1 MSKVYVKTDSEN
13 RIIEINSD
21 IFLFNMSEYT
31 LIDEGDG
38 DKYYHAQS
46 HYLLNGLID
55 SHGCYNYKLVDGEVA
70 ERTLGEKAREL
81 TTIQNAAKIVKLK
94 KNLYNTD
101 YAVIKIA
108 EGAATVEE
116 YAEVIAQRQAWRE
129 EINQLENSVD

>member
-70 ERTLGEKAREL
+70 ERTLGEKGARINYNSKRRQDRQIKKEPL
-81 TTIQNAAKIVKLK
+81 QHGLCRDKDCGGCGNRRRICGSYCTTAGMA
-94 KNLYNTD
+94 
-101 YAVIKIA
+101 
-108 EGAATVEE
+108 
-116 YAEVIAQRQAWRE
+116 RR
-129 EINQLENSVD
+129 NQPTRK